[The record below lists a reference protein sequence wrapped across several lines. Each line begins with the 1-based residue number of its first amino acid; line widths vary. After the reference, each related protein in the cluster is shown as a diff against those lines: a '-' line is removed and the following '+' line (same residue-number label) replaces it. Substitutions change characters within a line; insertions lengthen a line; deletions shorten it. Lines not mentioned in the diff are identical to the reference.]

1 MRSNDLIT
9 IIDYNRETKPK
20 PFHHNFDLMT
30 CALQIEQ
37 AARVA
42 TADTTNGK
50 PAINP
55 DLLAAS
61 NAFKWQPPK
70 APWWN
75 ILARGRA

>member
-1 MRSNDLIT
+1 MRSTDLIT

-37 AARVA
+37 AARIT
-42 TADTTNGK
+42 TADT
-50 PAINP
+50 IR
-55 DLLAAS
+55 
-61 NAFKWQPPK
+61 WQPPK
-70 APWWN
+70 AKWWN